1 MEKVANQ
8 PNILKDKNKKAL
20 VEELKDKIV
29 NNVDFISPEIYKSI
43 FSRFDL
49 KGAKILDV
57 GAGFIPVNSQAS
69 QYINALPIKDLTLV
83 PFDINDLKI
92 RSWNLVNR
100 DKPLLKESMV
110 RPVRGDMFNL
120 PLDQKRMETEL
131 KKVQKLKNKKSS
143 NKVTVKVVAPFGLLL
158 RK

>member
-57 GAGFIPVNSQAS
+57 GAGFIPVNSQVS
-69 QYINALPIKDLTLV
+69 QYINALPRKDLTLV